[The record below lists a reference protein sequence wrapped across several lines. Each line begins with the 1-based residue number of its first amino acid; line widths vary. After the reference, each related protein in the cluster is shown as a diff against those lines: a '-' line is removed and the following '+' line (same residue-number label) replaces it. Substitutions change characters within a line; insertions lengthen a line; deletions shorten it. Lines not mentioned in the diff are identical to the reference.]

1 MTGGE
6 GDRTQHFLLPIKE
19 ADIMML
25 LPPLSPLEVVKN
37 GRDVNR
43 ICIGRG
49 VKVDA
54 YVTAE
59 LSCKLM
65 EN

>member
-1 MTGGE
+1 MTEGE
-6 GDRTQHFLLPIKE
+6 GDRTQHFQLPIKE
-19 ADIMML
+19 ADTMMM
-25 LPPLSPLEVVKN
+25 LPPLSPLEVIKN
-37 GRDVNR
+37 GRDVSR

-49 VKVDA
+49 VRVDT